1 MINLF
6 AASLAAASLLFYPAT
21 MTVTNVQNDV
31 VTMETSTG
39 HVYEMEGAEDW
50 MPGDLAALVMSDNGT
65 PEDITDDVIMSAR
78 YTGYIY

>member
-1 MINLF
+1 MINLV
-6 AASLAAASLLFYPAT
+6 AASIAAASLIFYPAT
-21 MTVTNVQNDV
+21 MTVTSVQNDV

-39 HVYEMEGAEDW
+39 HIYEMEGAEDW
-50 MPGDLAALVMSDNGT
+50 MAGDVASLIMSDNGT